1 MAVNRIPIRP
11 DPKSLTPLNIERIKM
26 VVEVVNRRG
35 TQPTEP
41 GDIAHITGLTSR
53 KAYEALDLAW
63 RLKLI
68 TKEGHGSSCYYRI
81 REENG
86 PDFYDILR
94 NIMITADYRTDD
106 LLQLFEK

>member
-1 MAVNRIPIRP
+1 
-11 DPKSLTPLNIERIKM
+11 M
-26 VVEVVNRRG
+26 VVEVVNQRG
-35 TQPTEP
+35 LQPTEP
-41 GDIAHITGLTSR
+41 GNITSVTGLESR

-106 LLQLFEK
+106 LLQLFEQ